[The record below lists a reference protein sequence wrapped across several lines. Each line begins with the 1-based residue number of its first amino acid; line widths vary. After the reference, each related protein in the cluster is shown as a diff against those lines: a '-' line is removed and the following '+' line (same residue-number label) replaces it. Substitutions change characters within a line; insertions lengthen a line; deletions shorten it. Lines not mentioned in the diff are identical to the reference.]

1 MHSQL
6 EEYRSGFQ
14 TLKEEA
20 TALVDDVDEGT
31 LRRPPAPETWSV
43 AQIFDHVNTAGWLL
57 LNALEGAIQTGHEK
71 GPHGEPPFDYG
82 FVSRWFV
89 RSMRPSSNW
98 TFTAPSVFE
107 PDAPETL
114 YPGEAVEEFFALQDQ
129 FATCVVDAEGLDLR
143 RIRVSSPAVPL
154 LRISLGAW
162 FEASIAHERR
172 HLEQARDV
180 LRALDAAES
189 TP

>member
-14 TLKEEA
+14 TLKDEA
-20 TALVDDVDEGT
+20 TALVADVDADG
-31 LRRPPAPETWSV
+31 LRHSPDAETWTV
-43 AQIFDHVNTAGWLL
+43 VQIFDHVNTAGWLL
-57 LNALEGAIQTGHEK
+57 LTELETAIQKAREK
-71 GPHGEPPFDYG
+71 GPQGEPPFRYG

-89 RSMRPSSNW
+89 RSMKPSSGW

-107 PDAPETL
+107 PETADIL
-114 YPGEAVEEFFALQDQ
+114 YPDETVEEFLALQDQ
-129 FATCVVDAEGLDLR
+129 LADCVVSAEGLDLR

-162 FEASIAHERR
+162 FEATIAHERR
-172 HLEQARDV
+172 HLDQARDV
-180 LRALDAAES
+180 LHALEGA
-189 TP
+189 